1 MVSLKASFS
10 SLRHDDVEWT
20 RDELGEGLRQ
30 IGEDVHL
37 LTEHIENLLSL
48 AQLESGAARPQRDWV
63 ALEEVVELATRLV
76 KEAEYRRI
84 AVSTDDRFLVRVD
97 QIQVAQVLRHLL
109 ENALAYSPGE
119 VRLDVGVCDAGLRF
133 CVEDGGSGVP
143 PEERQQ
149 IFLKLYRGQAATSS
163 VRGTGLGLSICRE
176 IVAAHA
182 GSIAVD
188 GSPSLGGARFTVTI
202 PSAVAEAGLPLEGD
216 VSGLALEKTPVAA

>member
-76 KEAEYRRI
+76 SRAG
-84 AVSTDDRFLVRVD
+84 ASC
-97 QIQVAQVLRHLL
+97 AALR
-109 ENALAYSPGE
+109 A
-119 VRLDVGVCDAGLRF
+119 C
-133 CVEDGGSGVP
+133 
-143 PEERQQ
+143 
-149 IFLKLYRGQAATSS
+149 
-163 VRGTGLGLSICRE
+163 
-176 IVAAHA
+176 
-182 GSIAVD
+182 
-188 GSPSLGGARFTVTI
+188 
-202 PSAVAEAGLPLEGD
+202 
-216 VSGLALEKTPVAA
+216 